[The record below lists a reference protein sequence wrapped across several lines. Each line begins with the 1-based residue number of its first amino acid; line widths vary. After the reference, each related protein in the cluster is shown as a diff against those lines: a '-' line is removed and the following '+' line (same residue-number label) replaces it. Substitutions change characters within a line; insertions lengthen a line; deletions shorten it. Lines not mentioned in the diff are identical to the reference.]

1 MFSQAEENYI
11 KSIYALSEQSGKA
24 VSTNLIAEKMDTK
37 ASSVTDMIKKLSE
50 KELVNYKKYQ
60 GVSLTKS
67 GQKTALSII
76 RKHRLWE
83 VFLVDKLDFS
93 WDQVHDI
100 AEQLEHIQSEQLI
113 DKLDEHLGFPSF
125 DPHGDPIPNKEG
137 KFKERK
143 KILLSELPS
152 KSEGVCIGVR
162 DSSSQF
168 LKFLDKNKI
177 ALGDRII
184 VVEKEKFDDSMHLK
198 IEGRAVH
205 VSQKIASNL
214 YLKLI

>member
-205 VSQKIASNL
+205 ISQKIASNL